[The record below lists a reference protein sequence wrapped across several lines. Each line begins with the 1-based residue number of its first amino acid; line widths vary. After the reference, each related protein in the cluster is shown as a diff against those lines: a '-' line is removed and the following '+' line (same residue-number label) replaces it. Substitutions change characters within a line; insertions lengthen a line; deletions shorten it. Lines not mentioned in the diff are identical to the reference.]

1 MAIERS
7 IRTNMYANK
16 AKFQY
21 GPMTPHQTGL
31 GNIDLDNRPINIMP
45 HQEGE
50 AIGQFPTIRT
60 EESITVGDG
69 LGFVNIPTIINGMK
83 YSNEDA
89 IMHYKLTGQHLG
101 KFAPS
106 GIKEPWSDADKAA
119 NAIHLRQEKMYTGQP
134 SAQ

>member
-1 MAIERS
+1 
-7 IRTNMYANK
+7 MYTNK

-21 GPMTPHQTGL
+21 GPMTPHQ
-31 GNIDLDNRPINIMP
+31 I
-45 HQEGE
+45 
-50 AIGQFPTIRT
+50 
-60 EESITVGDG
+60 G

-83 YSNEDA
+83 YSNKDA

-106 GIKEPWSDADKAA
+106 GIKEPWSEADKAA
-119 NAIHLRQEKMYTGQP
+119 NDIHLRQEKMYTGQP